1 MVPSVIAECGP
12 VRPSEMPATRRLPAL
27 VERYVVRA
35 LREAACAVKQV
46 RVTQTDE
53 MFKKPG
59 ARAMRFTATERFAVD
74 RVAFL
79 WEARFAIAP
88 LVSLKVLD
96 GYAHGGGTLKVRALG
111 LPVQT
116 QAGRDVDLGEA
127 YRYLAELPWVPQ
139 AIAEN
144 TELQWRDVDERTVEV
159 STAVGQERATVRI
172 EFDDAGDIVCC
183 LAEARPRDAG
193 GVSIPTRWGGEL
205 SDYRILGGMRMP
217 TRGEVAWELPK
228 GRFVYWRGE
237 ITSAQA
243 LDEPF
248 ERS

>member
-1 MVPSVIAECGP
+1 
-12 VRPSEMPATRRLPAL
+12 MPATRRLPAL
-27 VERYVVRA
+27 VERYAERA
-35 LREAACAVKQV
+35 LRNAACAVKQV
-46 RVTQTDE
+46 RVTQTGE
-53 MFKKPG
+53 MFKRPG

-88 LVSLKVLD
+88 LVSLRVLD
-96 GYAHGGGTLKVRALG
+96 GYAHGRGTLKVRALG

-159 STAVGQERATVRI
+159 STALGQERATVRI
-172 EFDDAGDIVCC
+172 EFDEAGDIVRCF
-183 LAEARPRDAG
+183 AEARPRDAG
-193 GVSIPTRWGGEL
+193 GASIGTRWGGEL
-205 SDYRILGGMRMP
+205 SDYRLLGGIRMP
-217 TRGEVAWELPK
+217 TRGEVAWELPE